1 VKKRLRAADQTTLP
15 GPKSRKIIERDR
27 KVITPAYTRGYP
39 LVIERGEGSYVYDP
53 DGNKFLDFTA
63 GVAVN
68 ALGHA
73 HPEIVRV
80 VQEQSEKFIHMAGT
94 DFYYEVMAAFAD
106 KLCAIAPGKGQKQI
120 FLANSGTEASR
131 RRSSWRGTSPGGPA

>member
-1 VKKRLRAADQTTLP
+1 MKPKLRKAPPRGNAPEIVTPPP
-15 GPKSRKIIERDR
+15 GPKARRILERDQ

-39 LVIERGEGSYVYDP
+39 LVIERGEGQYVWDP
-53 DGNKFLDFTA
+53 DGNKFLDFTS

-80 VQEQSEKFIHMAGT
+80 IQEEAEKVIHMAGT
-94 DFYYEVMAAFAD
+94 ALYY
-106 KLCAIAPGKGQKQI
+106 
-120 FLANSGTEASR
+120 
-131 RRSSWRGTSPGGPA
+131 

>member
-1 VKKRLRAADQTTLP
+1 MKRATNGIGYAPQIRTSLP
-15 GPKSRKIIERDR
+15 GPKARKILERDK

-39 LVIERGEGSYVYDP
+39 LVIERGEGSYVFDP

-80 VQEQSEKFIHMAGT
+80 IQEQAAKFIHMEIGRAH
-94 DFYYEVMAAFAD
+94 V
-106 KLCAIAPGKGQKQI
+106 
-120 FLANSGTEASR
+120 
-131 RRSSWRGTSPGGPA
+131 